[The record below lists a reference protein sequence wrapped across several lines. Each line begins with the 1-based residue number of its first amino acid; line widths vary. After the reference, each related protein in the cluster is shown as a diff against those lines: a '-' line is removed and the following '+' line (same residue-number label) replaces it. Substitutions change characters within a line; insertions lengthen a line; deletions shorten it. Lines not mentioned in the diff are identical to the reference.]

1 MKPILFLIIF
11 VISLSKAH
19 AQHTYA
25 FFGSFNR
32 AQDTEGLYVYELDTL
47 SGKLSKVTS
56 FAGILNPSFLI
67 VSPNGKY
74 IFACTESKTKNG
86 GSVSSFAFDP
96 EKKSL
101 AFISKQKSGGENP
114 VYLTLHQNGK
124 WLVNGNY
131 TEGSVSVYPVYENGQ
146 IQPYVQNFQFTE
158 GSVDPGRQ
166 ERAHIHSTVFS
177 PDFKYV
183 FLPDLGAD
191 KIRIYRFENEKDQ
204 PLQPAE
210 IPFTFT
216 VPGSG
221 PRHFTFHPNGKFAY
235 CIEEM
240 GGSVSV
246 YSYNNGKLDSLQR
259 INTHSA
265 KYKEDFESSDI
276 HISPDGK
283 FLYASNRGNENNIA
297 IFSTHHDGTLKTVGY
312 QSTKG
317 KHPRVFNLDP
327 TGKFLIATN
336 AGTGTV
342 VVFKR
347 NPETGLL
354 KKVGRKIKIKGVS
367 CVEIRRY

>member
-1 MKPILFLIIF
+1 MKNFLFLLF
-11 VISLSKAH
+11 ALSFPEIN

-32 AQDTEGLYVYELDTL
+32 DKDTEGLYVYELDTL
-47 SGKLSKVTS
+47 SGKLSKITS
-56 FAGILNPSFLI
+56 FTGILNPSFLT

-74 IFACTESKTKNG
+74 VFACTESKTKNS
-86 GSVSSFAFDP
+86 GSVSSFEFNP

-101 AFISKQKSGGENP
+101 TFISKQKSGGENP
-114 VYLTLHQNGK
+114 VYLTVHQNGK

-131 TEGSVSVYPVYENGQ
+131 TEGSVSVYPISENGQ
-146 IQPYVQNFQFTE
+146 IQPYVQNFQFSE
-158 GSVDPGRQ
+158 GSVNPDRQ
-166 ERAHIHSTVFS
+166 QQAHIHATVFS
-177 PDFKYV
+177 NDFKYM

-191 KIRIYRFENEKDQ
+191 KIRAYRFESENSQ
-204 PLQPAE
+204 PLQPAD
-210 IPFTFT
+210 IHFTPT

-221 PRHFTFHPNGKFAY
+221 PRHLTFHPNGKFAY

-240 GGSVSV
+240 GGAVSV
-246 YSYNNGKLDSLQR
+246 YSYENGKLNNLQR
-259 INTHSA
+259 IQTHSE
-265 KYKEDFESSDI
+265 KYKDDSESSDV
-276 HISPDGK
+276 HVSPDGR

-297 IFSTHHDGTLKTVGY
+297 IFSILDDGTLKTVGY

-327 TGKFLIATN
+327 DGKFLMATN

-342 VVFKR
+342 AVFRR

-354 KKVGRKIKIKGVS
+354 KKVGRKIKIKSVS